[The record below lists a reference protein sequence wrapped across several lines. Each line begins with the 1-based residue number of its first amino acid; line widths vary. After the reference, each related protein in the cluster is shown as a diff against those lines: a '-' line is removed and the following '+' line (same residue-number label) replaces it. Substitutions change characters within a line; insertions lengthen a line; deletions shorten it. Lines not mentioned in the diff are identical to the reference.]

1 MNLQRPIDPMSEYP
15 EQNVVLIQFAKWPEL
30 GRVKT
35 RLIPALGE
43 QGALAAHQR
52 LTLAVLDN
60 LLATG
65 LPVEFWWDRAL
76 TAPPL
81 AATSVLDKILAAGV
95 VQRFQQGADLGARMQ
110 QALASGLEHNHK
122 VLIIGSD
129 CPAVD
134 AAYVAQAVAAL
145 DQADM
150 VMGPSDDGGYVLIGA
165 RKTTSGML
173 DGIAWG
179 SPQVLEKTCG
189 KLREEGLSHRLL
201 EPRWDV
207 DEAED
212 WERFIRLPG
221 AHEAAR

>member
-1 MNLQRPIDPMSEYP
+1 MSASP
-15 EQNVVLIQFAKWPEL
+15 DQNVLLIQFAKWPEL

-35 RLIPALGE
+35 RLIPTLGE

-65 LPVEFWWDRAL
+65 LPVEFWWDRPL
-76 TAPPL
+76 TAPPVE
-81 AATSVLDKILAAGV
+81 AASVLDKILEAGV
-95 VQRFQQGADLGARMQ
+95 VQRFQEGPGLGARMQ
-110 QALASGLEHNHK
+110 YALASGLEQYQK

-129 CPAVD
+129 CPAVE
-134 AAYVAQAVAAL
+134 AGYVAEAVAAL
-145 DQADM
+145 DQADV

-165 RKTTSGML
+165 RRTTTGML
-173 DGIAWG
+173 DSIAWG
-179 SPQVLEKTCG
+179 SPQVLEQTCG
-189 KLREEGLSHRLL
+189 RLREEDLSHHLL

-212 WERFIRLPG
+212 WERFIRLSG

>member
-1 MNLQRPIDPMSEYP
+1 MNLQRYTGPMSASP
-15 EQNVVLIQFAKWPEL
+15 DQNVLLIQFAKWPEL
-30 GRVKT
+30 GKVKT

-65 LPVEFWWDRAL
+65 LPVEFWWDRTLA
-76 TAPPL
+76 APPVE
-81 AATSVLDKILAAGV
+81 ADSVLDKILAASV
-95 VQRFQQGADLGARMQ
+95 AQCFQQGPDLGARMQ
-110 QALASGLEHNHK
+110 HALASGLEQYHK
-122 VLIIGSD
+122 VLIVGSD
-129 CPAVD
+129 CPSVEAG
-134 AAYVAQAVAAL
+134 YVAEAVSAL
-145 DQADM
+145 DQTDV

-165 RKTTSGML
+165 RRTTPGML

-179 SPQVLEKTCG
+179 SPQVLEQTCG
-189 KLREEGLSHRLL
+189 QLRELGLSHRLL

-212 WERFIRLPG
+212 WERFIRLSG